1 VVRLGVVLPVREVDG
16 GPLGPATLA
25 DGARRIE
32 DAGFASAWVFDALG
46 RGFLLPDPLT
56 ALAIAATVTTG
67 IELGTGVLQLPLR
80 PPFELAQRVATTQ
93 LVAGGRLLLGVGAGS
108 TVADFTAVGADH
120 AARFATF
127 SRHLDALVGL
137 LAGDEVDGSR
147 LSPWPAVVGGPPIL
161 VGSWAGSLWIPR
173 AARRFDGW
181 IGSGARSSWTLVAQ
195 GAARYR
201 DAGGTGRVVIT
212 NVAADLDAVASPDGG
227 DDPVELVGPPAVVG
241 ERLARLDALGVHDVV
256 VVTRAHGAGDL
267 ARLRATWPA

>member
-1 VVRLGVVLPVREVDG
+1 MRLGVVLPVREVGG

-56 ALAIAATVTTG
+56 ALAIAATVTSH

-80 PPFELAQRVATTQ
+80 TPFELAQRVATTQ

-108 TVADFTAVGADH
+108 TEADFTAVGAEH
-120 AARFATF
+120 GARFATF
-127 SRHLDALVGL
+127 THHLDALVRL
-137 LAGDEVDGSR
+137 LAGDEVDGSQ

-161 VGSWAGSLWIPR
+161 VGSWAGSVWIPR

-201 DAGGTGRVVIT
+201 DAGGRGRVVVT
-212 NVAADLDAVASPDGG
+212 NVAADLDAAASPDGD
-227 DDPVELVGPPAVVG
+227 DDPVELVGPPEVVRA
-241 ERLARLDALGVHDVV
+241 RLARLDALGVHDVV
-256 VVTRAHGAGDL
+256 VVTRAHGADDL